1 MWPASVS
8 TITTSISPPPTTT
21 GTTITPYRP
30 FEELGFP
37 SPEPPAPPVG
47 ELSPPLPGSQ
57 WTLSPPAE
65 EQQRASIET
74 VRSYSFANGMRGCVS
89 LFRTQIVA
97 FRRES
102 RKYIWMLSYGKFYWG
117 QGTSKNE
124 IRRFFWDAM
133 TGPVSFAFLI
143 IAKNYILATCS
154 YRQSYNKAILWIS
167 NPISSTRMR

>member
-1 MWPASVS
+1 MQAIIISALEMWPASVS

-102 RKYIWMLSYGKFYWG
+102 RKYIWMLPYGKFYRG

-124 IRRFFWDAM
+124 IRRFF
-133 TGPVSFAFLI
+133 
-143 IAKNYILATCS
+143 
-154 YRQSYNKAILWIS
+154 
-167 NPISSTRMR
+167 